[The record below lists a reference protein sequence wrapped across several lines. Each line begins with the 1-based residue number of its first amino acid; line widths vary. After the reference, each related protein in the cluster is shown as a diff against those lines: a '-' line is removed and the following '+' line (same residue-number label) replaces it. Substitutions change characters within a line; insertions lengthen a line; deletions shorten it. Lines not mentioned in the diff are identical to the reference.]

1 MSSSDG
7 VNDRIDIVDNA
18 VKVYT
23 DSQNERFR
31 FGSVNRSFNNLVV
44 GPISNNSKAYIRA
57 NNAYSTATTPDYTW
71 WYNDQCGI
79 YHPAGNTIGFSANE
93 KILQYLWFI

>member
-1 MSSSDG
+1 MIVDLSLRRNFSSSDG

-57 NNAYSTATTPDYTW
+57 NNGYSTATTPFTLG
-71 WYNDQCGI
+71 GI
-79 YHPAGNTIGFSANE
+79 MTNVV
-93 KILQYLWFI
+93 FIIQLETL